1 VLLHPNLYQEAEPLQ
16 EPRYLGLGN
25 LKGARLL
32 VMQPRRSAGV
42 LWLDRQGDAL
52 RKQGAMVKNVVLEH
66 LREGF
71 SARQDATEYEIET
84 GQRLGELIWPYLSK
98 VGRE

>member
-1 VLLHPNLYQEAEPLQ
+1 
-16 EPRYLGLGN
+16 
-25 LKGARLL
+25 
-32 VMQPRRSAGV
+32 MQPRRSAGV
-42 LWLDRQGDAL
+42 FWLDQQGDAL

-84 GQRLGELIWPYLSK
+84 GQRLGDLIWPYLSK